1 MTNSPDHP
9 AIRAEAEAWMEVLER
24 FRLIHAAVQ
33 DSCGQWLVQL
43 SPQAPVHL
51 LRGPQE
57 VLHLAR
63 DVQRILAEVEAETR

>member
-1 MTNSPDHP
+1 MANPPDHP
-9 AIRAEAEAWMEVLER
+9 STRAEADAWMEILQR

-33 DSCGQWLVQL
+33 DPCGQWLVQL

-57 VLHLAR
+57 VLRLAR
-63 DVQRILAEVEAETR
+63 DVQRILAELEAETR